1 MADANHR
8 NTDGSAHPHVHALPS
23 HRMVRRARPL
33 PEKLTFFHLFWIFVI
48 CSVIGLVVETIV
60 SYPIDGIWKDRA
72 GLVWGP
78 FSPIYGVGGMLIT
91 MALWN
96 LRDKSALAMGIC
108 AGFVGAGFEFI
119 AGWFW
124 ETFFGIVA
132 WSYADQPFNLGGH
145 TCLGIAIVWGFAG
158 LAWMRIGLPP
168 MLRIIEDIPKSVR
181 KPLTAILCA
190 YMIVN
195 IVMTILSFN
204 YWYERQNGNPIETPL
219 QSYFAENYS
228 DEFMSERFQ
237 TMSLYADLV
246 KRGNQ

>member
-8 NTDGSAHPHVHALPS
+8 STDGSARPHVHSLPS
-23 HRMVRRARPL
+23 HRMARRARPL

-124 ETFFGIVA
+124 ETLF
-132 WSYADQPFNLGGH
+132 
-145 TCLGIAIVWGFAG
+145 
-158 LAWMRIGLPP
+158 
-168 MLRIIEDIPKSVR
+168 
-181 KPLTAILCA
+181 
-190 YMIVN
+190 
-195 IVMTILSFN
+195 
-204 YWYERQNGNPIETPL
+204 
-219 QSYFAENYS
+219 
-228 DEFMSERFQ
+228 
-237 TMSLYADLV
+237 
-246 KRGNQ
+246 